1 MAGQWLGNAARG
13 RSLPREINCKVKKK
27 KKNREE
33 KCKEKREKWMKK
45 KEKKYTALL
54 YTSSTYNYIHPISSP
69 ATFP

>member
-13 RSLPREINCKVKKK
+13 RSLPREINCKV
-27 KKNREE
+27 
-33 KCKEKREKWMKK
+33 MKK